1 MKVTLLGTGTPMS
14 ADRFQSSALV
24 EVGPDLLLFDAGPG
38 AVHQLLQAEVDMSRI
53 GPVFIT
59 HHHFD
64 HIGSL
69 FDVII
74 ATAWKGREKT
84 LHIYG
89 PVGTHQIVDALL
101 NGVYA
106 NDIRWRVEDDHAM
119 RSHTGKTIFRRV
131 ESIRD
136 VEVHETGSCVAAE
149 GDGWRVISDFVL
161 HGSFPNAPD
170 FDWQSLG
177 YRIESQNEVVTISGD
192 TVPCPGIIGLAREA
206 DLLVQCC
213 SMVES
218 AMANPISR
226 YFTESILPSTTQ
238 VVQIAADANV
248 KRMVLTHLGPLIRH
262 DNVSEVL
269 ADVRQNYQGEV
280 LLGEDLLVIK

>member
-1 MKVTLLGTGTPMS
+1 MS

-24 EVGPDLLLFDAGPG
+24 EVGSDLLLFDAGPG
-38 AVHQLLQAEVDMSRI
+38 TVHQMLQAEVDTSRI

-89 PVGTHQIVDALL
+89 PVGTQQIVDALL

-106 NDIRWRVEDDHAM
+106 NDIRFRVEEDHAM
-119 RSHTGKTIFRRV
+119 RSQTGKTIFRRV

-136 VEVHETGSCVAAE
+136 VEVHETGSGIAAE
-149 GDGWRVISDFVL
+149 GDGWRETSEFVL
-161 HGSFPNAPD
+161 HGNFPNAPD
-170 FDWQSLG
+170 FDWNSLG
-177 YRIESQNEVVTISGD
+177 YRVESQNEVVTISGD

-213 SMVES
+213 ATVES
-218 AMANPISR
+218 AMANPISH
-226 YFTESILPSTTQ
+226 YLTESILPSTTQ
-238 VVQIAADANV
+238 VGQIAAEANV
-248 KRMVLTHLGPLIRH
+248 KRMVLTHLRSSIRH

-269 ADVRQNYQGEV
+269 ADVHKNYQGEV
-280 LLGEDLLVIK
+280 LLGEDLLVIE